1 MLIPN
6 IQGLQG
12 VQGLQGLQN
21 QLSEL
26 QNRLPQPAQGGGLT
40 QELGAVGGIRSGGPT
55 GFAET
60 LNEAIN
66 RVDNAQQVANRN
78 IEAYVAGEM
87 DDLHEVMISMNTAK
101 ATFNLMTEVR
111 NRVLESYQ
119 ELMRLQV

>member
-1 MLIPN
+1 M
-6 IQGLQG
+6 
-12 VQGLQGLQN
+12 
-21 QLSEL
+21 
-26 QNRLPQPAQGGGLT
+26 RA
-40 QELGAVGGIRSGGPT
+40 RSGGET
-55 GFAET
+55 GFANT

-66 RVDNAQQVANRN
+66 RVDGAQQVANRN